1 MAYMPKVLLPRA
13 QSEVANAAGQG
24 RNLDDPAFI
33 DEVAE
38 TLYKLHRGGYS
49 SGQSNV
55 QERSWAI
62 LPNSEKGKYR
72 KMVRDVVQ
80 KFRVKK

>member
-1 MAYMPKVLLPRA
+1 MAYMPDVLLPRA
-13 QSEVANAAGQG
+13 QSEVANAAGRG
-24 RNLDDPAFI
+24 RDLNDPAFI

-49 SGQSNV
+49 TGQSKV
-55 QERSWAI
+55 QERSWAT
-62 LPNSEKGKYR
+62 LPSSEKGKYR
-72 KMVRDVVQ
+72 KMVQNVVH